1 MEFRKYQHIER
12 FGTDEVDG
20 IEFGKC
26 YIFYKIDG
34 TNGSLWLD
42 DDGNLKAGSRNRE
55 LTLENDNAGFYNE
68 VIKNRNIKGYL
79 TKHPT
84 HRLFGEWLCLS
95 GDTKIRLVSGG
106 KRGHTMTLK
115 EIYEYANMPVE
126 EVANYTKKNGVKSVT
141 IREPWWKRYGYPQLF
156 TLHIDDDIIKPHRMQ
171 NIIYTGK
178 KDVYK
183 ITTRKGFTI
192 KSTLEHKFL
201 TNYGW
206 TQLKEIKV
214 DDVVA
219 VSPLKLYPNER
230 IRRKRSREIDRIQ
243 DAYKES
249 IGKCEK
255 CGLATCLE
263 IHHIDLNPNN
273 NAESNLKV
281 LCRECHKW
289 LHKDNIK
296 ANYDYNYEF
305 DKVISIE
312 RIGEEDCYDITMEGY
327 DENTANFVANGF
339 IVHNCPHTLK
349 TYREDAWK
357 KFYVFDVCIDKEDGT
372 MEYIPYDIYKTMLDE
387 FNIDYIPPLAIITN
401 PTYESLIK
409 CLDKTGQF
417 LIEDG
422 KGLGEG
428 IVIKNYD
435 FYNKYKRQ
443 TWAKIVTN
451 EFKEKHHKEMG
462 CPEYKA
468 EKMIEEKIVEDF
480 CTDTFIE
487 KEYAKIV
494 NEQGGWQSKYIP
506 MLLGRVFSELIK
518 EESWNIVKTYKYPK
532 INYKTLNALVIQKI
546 KQTKKDV
553 FA

>member
-34 TNGSLWLD
+34 TNGSLWLNN
-42 DDGNLKAGSRNRE
+42 GVLKGGSRTRE
-55 LTLENDNAGFYNE
+55 VSLENDNAGFYNTM
-68 VIKNRNIKGYL
+68 VQNNNIINYL
-79 TKHPT
+79 KKHPT
-84 HRLFGEWLCLS
+84 HRLYGEWL
-95 GDTKIRLVSGG
+95 V
-106 KRGHTMTLK
+106 
-115 EIYEYANMPVE
+115 
-126 EVANYTKKNGVKSVT
+126 
-141 IREPWWKRYGYPQLF
+141 
-156 TLHIDDDIIKPHRMQ
+156 
-171 NIIYTGK
+171 
-178 KDVYK
+178 
-183 ITTRKGFTI
+183 
-192 KSTLEHKFL
+192 
-201 TNYGW
+201 
-206 TQLKEIKV
+206 
-214 DDVVA
+214 
-219 VSPLKLYPNER
+219 
-230 IRRKRSREIDRIQ
+230 
-243 DAYKES
+243 
-249 IGKCEK
+249 
-255 CGLATCLE
+255 
-263 IHHIDLNPNN
+263 
-273 NAESNLKV
+273 
-281 LCRECHKW
+281 
-289 LHKDNIK
+289 
-296 ANYDYNYEF
+296 
-305 DKVISIE
+305 
-312 RIGEEDCYDITMEGY
+312 
-327 DENTANFVANGF
+327 
-339 IVHNCPHTLK
+339 PHTLK

-487 KEYAKIV
+487 KEYAKII